1 MKIHLLL
8 TFFLVFLFL
17 QSTEGMEDNKMFIFE
32 YQILR
37 ASEVNV
43 LFEAMKG
50 NQVTNATYNDTFYIF
65 GSVRLSSEANFPTAM
80 VEIKLFDSKHKSL
93 NCTYKLGWV
102 GSVNA
107 TFFLI
112 KLWNSNNV
120 PEIKYDFNILMRK

>member
-32 YQILR
+32 YKILR

-43 LFEAMKG
+43 LFEARKA

-80 VEIKLFDSKHKSL
+80 VEIKLCDSKHKS
-93 NCTYKLGWV
+93 
-102 GSVNA
+102 
-107 TFFLI
+107 
-112 KLWNSNNV
+112 
-120 PEIKYDFNILMRK
+120 